1 MKKHYS
7 EPEMEVIELDC
18 RDMILT
24 SAGCPRDLPP
34 MCGEYACVCDAA
46 TGVPDDIDWEE
57 DEEERK

>member
-7 EPEMEVIELDC
+7 EPEMEIIGLGRE
-18 RDMILT
+18 DMILT
-24 SAGCPRDLPP
+24 SGGCPGDLQDL
-34 MCGEYACVCDAA
+34 CACDAA